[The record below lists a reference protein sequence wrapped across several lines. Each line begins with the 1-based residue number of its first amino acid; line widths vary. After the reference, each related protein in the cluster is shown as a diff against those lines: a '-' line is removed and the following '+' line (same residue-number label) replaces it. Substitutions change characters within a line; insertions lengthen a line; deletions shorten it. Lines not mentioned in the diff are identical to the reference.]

1 MSQLR
6 EHREHALFNLIT
18 SQLLPYFVYPYWPA
32 LANLKLA
39 HNSGKRAAPGSKDN
53 RSYFF
58 LYINYA
64 NSGAS
69 SFVSFTPSATMSL
82 PFLAEENYH
91 NAVLSGWGKVE
102 TILELGGVS
111 QMQTNPFRR
120 EASAC
125 DPKSSDWLLT
135 CQGSLLKET

>member
-1 MSQLR
+1 
-6 EHREHALFNLIT
+6 
-18 SQLLPYFVYPYWPA
+18 
-32 LANLKLA
+32 
-39 HNSGKRAAPGSKDN
+39 
-53 RSYFF
+53 
-58 LYINYA
+58 
-64 NSGAS
+64 
-69 SFVSFTPSATMSL
+69 MSL

-91 NAVLSGWGKVE
+91 NAVLSGRGKVS

>member
-32 LANLKLA
+32 LANPKPA

-91 NAVLSGWGKVE
+91 NASGRGKVE
-102 TILELGGVS
+102 TILELGVDVS
-111 QMQTNPFRR
+111 N
-120 EASAC
+120 
-125 DPKSSDWLLT
+125 
-135 CQGSLLKET
+135 